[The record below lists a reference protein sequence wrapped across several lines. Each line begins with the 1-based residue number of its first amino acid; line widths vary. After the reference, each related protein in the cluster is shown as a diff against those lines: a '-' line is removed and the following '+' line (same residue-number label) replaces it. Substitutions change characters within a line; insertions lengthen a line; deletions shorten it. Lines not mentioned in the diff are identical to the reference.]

1 MRRMITSEKQQI
13 LGKMKLTEEGISIG
27 DLLIEEGEDGPVIR
41 TTNTELDIQA
51 YNLQLKDDQG
61 STLIIVF
68 EGNLITNLPTTDPH
82 LTGALWNDSGVV
94 KVSAGA

>member
-13 LGKMKLTEEGISIG
+13 LGKMKLTEKGVSIG
-27 DLLIEEGEDGPVIR
+27 DLLIEQGEDGPSLKAIGS
-41 TTNTELDIQA
+41 EMEIQA
-51 YNLQLKDDQG
+51 YNLQLKDDEG

-82 LTGALWNDSGVV
+82 VTGALWNDSGVV